1 MTGPRRTCGT
11 CAALWRGACALDDVV
26 GTGEHEIEG
35 EAQTALGAQVQAW
48 QADHLL
54 AVADLAVVARE
65 APPCPG
71 WRRRG

>member
-1 MTGPRRTCGT
+1 
-11 CAALWRGACALDDVV
+11 
-26 GTGEHEIEG
+26 
-35 EAQTALGAQVQAW
+35 VQAW